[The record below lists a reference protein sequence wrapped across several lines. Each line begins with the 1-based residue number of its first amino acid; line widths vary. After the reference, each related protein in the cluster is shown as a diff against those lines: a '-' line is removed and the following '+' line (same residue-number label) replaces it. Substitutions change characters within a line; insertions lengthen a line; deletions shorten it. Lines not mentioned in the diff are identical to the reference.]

1 MSELM
6 KLAFARRRWL
16 AECMNL
22 EIVVHFAIE

>member
-1 MSELM
+1 MRMLVQ
-6 KLAFARRRWL
+6 LAFARRCWL